1 MKTTIKIDKNLTKS
15 WEMDKVKADAAEF
28 RKLYNEKMMAL
39 EFIRQYNEISDKKLR
54 CYNPDIIG
62 TEIEAFPRGYAFGDE
77 TSFWVKMTLED
88 CDKIYKVTF
97 FTDLALALHTDDT
110 CNLITVKTFQQI

>member
-1 MKTTIKIDKNLTKS
+1 MKTTIKINKQLTGKS
-15 WEMDKVKADAAEF
+15 QMDKVKADAAEF
-28 RKLYNEKMMAL
+28 RRIHTEKSMAF

-62 TEIEAFPRGYAFGDE
+62 TEIEAFPRGWAFGDE
-77 TSFWVKMTLED
+77 TSFYVKMLLED

>member
-62 TEIEAFPRGYAFGDE
+62 TEIEAFPRGWAFGDE
-77 TSFWVKMTLED
+77 TSFYVKMLLED